1 MGAAREFAR
10 KAICDSGLH
19 QRWVC
24 VIDAALRKA
33 GPHVRAFHRVQFVFL
48 HDATGAALLMRHK
61 LKSTFSNVFHR
72 VFAPVLITGM
82 KSAGAAL
89 AIFCCA
95 GFFAQSAAAER
106 IKPVAYVKV
115 CSLQGA
121 GFYNIPGTD
130 TCLKVGGYM
139 RVDTFFNAPA
149 TFTQLGTYNRATN
162 YIITRPR
169 PVITLDA
176 RSQTAYGTL
185 RSYARFGVNINGSG
199 LGAVPFMDRAFIE
212 FAGFTLGQTVSFYD
226 ILGYSPFV
234 SYHALWT
241 LGDTG
246 GAGINVL
253 AYTAR
258 LGGDVSATLSLED
271 PLMRRRGIY
280 STIAG
285 VATNG
290 VKGVAFPDVV
300 GLVSLDKSWGKL
312 AIAGALHDASA
323 AHYIPGT
330 PASGAPQDALGY
342 AATFGGYIK
351 IPDHPGDLVNFQI
364 AWGRG
369 AMGYVTDIGAGGT
382 TLLRGGITTQA
393 FVSDAVYAAGGGSIE
408 LTRGWSANA
417 GYEHAWNPALK
428 SSLFGGYAAL
438 DYSAAASLMLCNGA
452 NGCDASFSFYQLG
465 TRTLWMP
472 VANLTIGLDLVYSHF
487 NNSTP
492 APALQAGRGDAAI
505 WSGMLRV
512 QRDFWPF

>member
-1 MGAAREFAR
+1 MPE
-10 KAICDSGLH
+10 GL
-19 QRWVC
+19 
-24 VIDAALRKA
+24 
-33 GPHVRAFHRVQFVFL
+33 VR
-48 HDATGAALLMRHK
+48 
-61 LKSTFSNVFHR
+61 
-72 VFAPVLITGM
+72 
-82 KSAGAAL
+82 
-89 AIFCCA
+89 
-95 GFFAQSAAAER
+95 
-106 IKPVAYVKV
+106 
-115 CSLQGA
+115 
-121 GFYNIPGTD
+121 
-130 TCLKVGGYM
+130 YM
-139 RVDTFFNAPA
+139 RVHTFFNAPA

-312 AIAGALHDASA
+312 ADCLARCTMPALRITFPARLPPARRKTRWAMRRRSA
-323 AHYIPGT
+323 AISKFPIIP
-330 PASGAPQDALGY
+330 
-342 AATFGGYIK
+342 
-351 IPDHPGDLVNFQI
+351 
-364 AWGRG
+364 
-369 AMGYVTDIGAGGT
+369 
-382 TLLRGGITTQA
+382 
-393 FVSDAVYAAGGGSIE
+393 
-408 LTRGWSANA
+408 
-417 GYEHAWNPALK
+417 
-428 SSLFGGYAAL
+428 
-438 DYSAAASLMLCNGA
+438 
-452 NGCDASFSFYQLG
+452 
-465 TRTLWMP
+465 
-472 VANLTIGLDLVYSHF
+472 
-487 NNSTP
+487 
-492 APALQAGRGDAAI
+492 AI
-505 WSGMLRV
+505 L
-512 QRDFWPF
+512 